1 MKEKNKYHL
10 QLVLALIMALPF
22 MTARA
27 DEIADSAMDKL
38 WGERLELDAGE
49 RGSWFKQ
56 AKYAMFIHWGLY
68 SELAGDW
75 KGKTYFGIGEWIMN
89 KYLAGISVDDYRAL
103 AKDFNPVK
111 FDAKAW
117 VSLAKQ
123 SGMKY
128 IVITAK
134 HHDGFA
140 MYGSKASSYNI
151 VDASPFKRDP
161 LKELADECRKQGL
174 GFGFYYSQYQD
185 WNEKDAYGN
194 AWDFNPKDAQFDK
207 YFKEKCEPQVRE
219 LVTQYGDL
227 AVLWFDTPG
236 KMTKEHS
243 MALVNLVREH
253 QPRCLINSR
262 IGNGVGDYSSLGDM
276 EIPPENVGGLW
287 ECVDT
292 TNNSWSYAWYD
303 QNWKS
308 TKQIAKNVISVVA
321 RGGTYMLNIGPRSD
335 GSIPVNAQ
343 ESLLG
348 AGKWIKSHAATIYGA
363 QASPWEKAFSW
374 GDVTVKGNKLYLHV
388 FKWPS
393 SGKIYLPGLSN
404 SISEASIIGLSS
416 QVTIAKEG
424 DWTVVNI
431 PKIQPNDMI
440 PVIQLNL
447 KGELKVD
454 HGLAFDGE
462 TPASLLSVFSKTKN
476 CEVKQLRWM
485 EKFGEWKHAEMV
497 NGWSESSEVTWE
509 VNLRK
514 PGKYAL
520 EMTYS
525 CDDKADFS
533 EFEILTGLQAMT
545 IQALDTGDRTPS
557 KRMFG
562 RGLLPR
568 VRTLRL
574 GVVEFDKAGKQKVIF
589 KTKKGT
595 FEGFNLKA
603 LELKKYQ

>member
-1 MKEKNKYHL
+1 MKKLLSMTSKF
-10 QLVLALIMALPF
+10 A
-22 MTARA
+22 MTAMMSLQVA
-27 DEIADSAMDKL
+27 NAVPQEIVDTDMDKL

-49 RGSWFKQ
+49 RGAWFKE

-68 SELAGDW
+68 SGLAGDW
-75 KGKTYFGIGEWIMN
+75 KGKTHFGIGEWIMN
-89 KYLAGISVDDYRAL
+89 KHLAGISVDEYRAL

-117 VSLAKQ
+117 VTLAKQ

-140 MYGSKASSYNI
+140 MYDSAASDYNI
-151 VDASPFKRDP
+151 KDASPFGRDP
-161 LKELADECRKQGL
+161 LKELADECRKQGI

-185 WNEKDAYGN
+185 WNEKDAFGN
-194 AWDFNPKDAQFDK
+194 GWDFNPKEANFSK
-207 YFKEKCEPQVRE
+207 YFKEKCEPQVKE

-236 KMTKEHS
+236 KMTKEDS
-243 MALVNLVREH
+243 MALVNLVKKH

-303 QNWKS
+303 ENWKS
-308 TKQIAKNVISVVA
+308 GEQIAQNVISVVA
-321 RGGTYMLNIGPRSD
+321 RGGTYMLNVGPRGD
-335 GSIPVNAQ
+335 GSIPKGAS
-343 ESLLG
+343 EELLV
-348 AGKWIKSHAATIYGA
+348 AGQWIKNHAGTIYGA
-363 QASPWEKAFSW
+363 EASPWHKAFPW
-374 GDVTVKGNKLYLHV
+374 GDVTVNHGNLFLHV
-388 FKWPS
+388 FDWPQ

-404 SISEASIIGLSS
+404 KISGAALLNLKGNVKVS
-416 QVTIAKEG
+416 KEG
-424 DWTVVNI
+424 DWTVVSI
-431 PKIQPNDMI
+431 PRVKPDAIN
-440 PVIQLNL
+440 PVIQL
-447 KGELKVD
+447 KYDGKLKVD
-454 HGLAFDGE
+454 HSLAFDGE
-462 TPASLLSVFSKTKN
+462 TTANLFSLFSKQKD
-476 CEVKQLRWM
+476 CAVVQLRWM
-485 EKFGEWKHAEMV
+485 EKFGEWKHAEMIKKWTPTSEASWDV
-497 NGWSESSEVTWE
+497 NV
-509 VNLRK
+509 RK

-525 CDDKADFS
+525 CDDKADYS
-533 EFEILTGLQAMT
+533 EFEVLAGKTAMT
-545 IQALDTGDRTPS
+545 IQALDTGDRMPS

-574 GVVEFDKAGKQKVIF
+574 GVVQFDKAGKQKVVF
-589 KTKKGT
+589 KTKKGNW
-595 FEGFNLKA
+595 EGFNLKA
-603 LELKKYQ
+603 LQLKAYK

>member
-1 MKEKNKYHL
+1 VKRQKIKYHL

-276 EIPPENVGGLW
+276 EIPP
-287 ECVDT
+287 
-292 TNNSWSYAWYD
+292 
-303 QNWKS
+303 
-308 TKQIAKNVISVVA
+308 
-321 RGGTYMLNIGPRSD
+321 
-335 GSIPVNAQ
+335 
-343 ESLLG
+343 
-348 AGKWIKSHAATIYGA
+348 
-363 QASPWEKAFSW
+363 
-374 GDVTVKGNKLYLHV
+374 
-388 FKWPS
+388 
-393 SGKIYLPGLSN
+393 
-404 SISEASIIGLSS
+404 
-416 QVTIAKEG
+416 
-424 DWTVVNI
+424 
-431 PKIQPNDMI
+431 
-440 PVIQLNL
+440 
-447 KGELKVD
+447 
-454 HGLAFDGE
+454 
-462 TPASLLSVFSKTKN
+462 
-476 CEVKQLRWM
+476 
-485 EKFGEWKHAEMV
+485 
-497 NGWSESSEVTWE
+497 
-509 VNLRK
+509 
-514 PGKYAL
+514 
-520 EMTYS
+520 
-525 CDDKADFS
+525 
-533 EFEILTGLQAMT
+533 
-545 IQALDTGDRTPS
+545 
-557 KRMFG
+557 
-562 RGLLPR
+562 
-568 VRTLRL
+568 
-574 GVVEFDKAGKQKVIF
+574 
-589 KTKKGT
+589 
-595 FEGFNLKA
+595 
-603 LELKKYQ
+603 